1 MERVAAQHE
10 LPELLRLYDEVD
22 RPAPDGRP
30 WVLGNM
36 VGGLDGC
43 AAMSGRVGALSTPV
57 DAALFRGLRSVA
69 DVVLVGAET
78 VRRERY
84 GPVRLAEPLRAAR
97 VGAGRAAAPPIA
109 VVSRSL
115 DIDWSIPLFA
125 EAEPDARPLLV
136 TCSASPEDRR
146 LEAGKRADLLIA
158 GEESVD
164 VGAALGQLR
173 VRGHRVL
180 LCEGG
185 PTLLG
190 ELAGRGLLDELCLT
204 LSPLMGGDPL
214 PLAVTPAGGA
224 VSRFAVRHA
233 VTAEDGTVFLRYE
246 RTP

>member
-1 MERVAAQHE
+1 VEQLSVQDR
-10 LPELLRLYDEVD
+10 LPDLLRLYSEVD
-22 RPAPDGRP
+22 RPVPDGRP

-36 VGGLDGC
+36 VGGLDGS
-43 AAMSGRVGALSTPV
+43 AAMNGRVGALSTPV
-57 DAALFRGLRSVA
+57 DAALFRELRSVA

-84 GPVRLAEPLRAAR
+84 GPVRLAEALRADR
-97 VGAGRAAAPPIA
+97 VRAGRPAAPPIA

-146 LEAGKRADLLIA
+146 LEAGKWADLLIA
-158 GEESVD
+158 GEEAVD
-164 VGAALGQLR
+164 VAAALGQLR
-173 VRGHRVL
+173 ARGHQVL

-185 PTLLG
+185 P
-190 ELAGRGLLDELCLT
+190 LDELCLT

-214 PLAVTPAGGA
+214 PLAITPAGGA
-224 VSRFAVRHA
+224 VSRFALRHA

-246 RTP
+246 RTS